1 MIDPTRHRQ
10 LMELDAVNLCTEIL
24 QNARNE
30 LYMNMRFLDV
40 SLSSLGYEAAG
51 SQTIGTDGFLICY
64 QTDYLLRLY
73 QRSRTYV
80 NRAYLHM
87 VFHCLFCHMDTRGAR
102 EKEYW
107 NLACD
112 IAMESVLDDMYKKCI
127 HVPQSALRRETYLWL
142 KKEIRILTAENIYE
156 ALKKK
161 NMTKRRFQQLAAEFL
176 VDDHSLWY
184 EEDSRKQATPRQNQW
199 NDNREKMQ
207 VEMEAFA
214 KEASEDSKSLMEQVQ
229 VENRER
235 YDYKRFLRKFAVLRE
250 EAQVDNDSFDYV
262 FYSYGLSMYGNMP
275 LIEPLE
281 TSEIS
286 RIEDFV
292 LVIDTSMSC
301 SGDLVR
307 RFLEETYSVLCES
320 ESYFKKIHIHII
332 QCDDKI
338 QSDQVI
344 TSRDEM
350 EAYMKDF
357 TIIGQGGTDFRPAFE
372 YVSQLIHQGAFRK
385 LKGLLY
391 FTDGKG
397 IYPVQCPPY
406 DTAFVFVQDH
416 YEDVSVPSWAIKL
429 ILEPE
434 EIGARETIE

>member
-10 LMELDAVNLCTEIL
+10 LMELDTVNLCTEIL
-24 QNARNE
+24 SNARNE
-30 LYMNMRFLDV
+30 LYLNMRFLDI

-51 SQTIGTDGFLICY
+51 SQTIGTDGFTIYY
-64 QTDYLLRLY
+64 QPDYLLRLY
-73 QRSRTYV
+73 QRGRSHV

-87 VFHCLFCHMDTRGAR
+87 VFHCLFCHMDTRGKRA
-102 EKEYW
+102 EEYW

-112 IAMESVLDDMYKKCI
+112 IAMEAILDEMYQKCI
-127 HVPQSALRRETYLWL
+127 YIPPSAFRRETYLWL
-142 KKEIRILTAENIYE
+142 KKEIPVLTAETIYE
-156 ALKKK
+156 ALRKKRL
-161 NMTKRRFQQLAAEFL
+161 NERQYQQLAAEFL
-176 VDDHSLWY
+176 VDDHSRWY
-184 EEDSRKQATPRQNQW
+184 EEDSRKQSQPRQNRW

-214 KEASEDSKSLMEQVQ
+214 KEASEDSRSLMEQVQ
-229 VENRER
+229 AENRER

-250 EAQVDNDSFDYV
+250 EAQVDNDSFDYI
-262 FYSYGLSMYGNMP
+262 FYSYGMTIYGNMP

-286 RIEDFV
+286 RIEDFAI
-292 LVIDTSMSC
+292 VIDTSMSC
-301 SGDLVR
+301 SGELVR
-307 RFLEETYSVLCES
+307 RFLEETYSVLSES

-332 QCDDKI
+332 QCDDKV

-344 TSRDEM
+344 KSREQM
-350 EAYMKDF
+350 QAYMEDF
-357 TIIGQGGTDFRPAFE
+357 TITGQGGTDFRPAFE
-372 YVSQLIHQGAFRK
+372 YVSQLVRQGAFRK

-406 DTAFVFVQDH
+406 DTAFVFVKDH
-416 YEDVSVPSWAIKL
+416 YEDISVPSWAMKL

-434 EIGARETIE
+434 EIGAREVIE